1 MKYLSLFSGIEAA
14 SAAWR
19 PLGWE
24 CCAVAEVEPFPCA
37 VLAHHY
43 PDVPNL
49 GDITKITLEQITA
62 LGKIDL
68 VVGGFPCQDVS
79 VAGKRAGLKNDDGTA
94 TRSGLFFDAMRIVER
109 ANPRWT
115 VIENVP
121 GLFSS
126 NGGADFAAVVGTMA
140 GCEFDVPADGWRSS
154 GVAVGPLGLVE
165 WTVLDAQY
173 HGLAQRRRR
182 VFLVRD
188 SGNWDDRPPLF
199 LEPYRLQG
207 HPAPCREAGQE
218 VTGTISA
225 RTQGGGGLGTDF
237 DLDGEL
243 IPCPDIV
250 PQAMSSKWS
259 KGSKGS
265 SGPAGDE
272 VANLVAHS
280 LRAEGFDS
288 SEDGTGCGT
297 PLVPV
302 VFNLRG
308 REDGAQP
315 EVDED
320 GIASLRAASGGSSRS
335 YVATVVHGTQD
346 PCTDDH
352 VAFALGRNNGQE
364 NAVAFHENQR
374 AEITTNDTAGT
385 LKCNGGKPGQGYPA
399 IQHGMS
405 VRRLTPV
412 ECSRLQG
419 FEDDYLNILFRKKPA
434 KDGPKY
440 KSLGNSFA
448 TTVIQWIGG
457 RIKSAE
463 EYSA

>member
-1 MKYLSLFSGIEAA
+1 M
-14 SAAWR
+14 
-19 PLGWE
+19 
-24 CCAVAEVEPFPCA
+24 
-37 VLAHHY
+37 
-43 PDVPNL
+43 
-49 GDITKITLEQITA
+49 
-62 LGKIDL
+62 L
-68 VVGGFPCQDVS
+68 V
-79 VAGKRAGLKNDDGTA
+79 T
-94 TRSGLFFDAMRIVER
+94 
-109 ANPRWT
+109 
-115 VIENVP
+115 
-121 GLFSS
+121 
-126 NGGADFAAVVGTMA
+126 
-140 GCEFDVPADGWRSS
+140 
-154 GVAVGPLGLVE
+154 
-165 WTVLDAQY
+165 
-173 HGLAQRRRR
+173 
-182 VFLVRD
+182 
-188 SGNWDDRPPLF
+188 
-199 LEPYRLQG
+199 
-207 HPAPCREAGQE
+207 
-218 VTGTISA
+218 
-225 RTQGGGGLGTDF
+225 
-237 DLDGEL
+237 
-243 IPCPDIV
+243 
-250 PQAMSSKWS
+250 
-259 KGSKGS
+259 
-265 SGPAGDE
+265 
-272 VANLVAHS
+272 HS
-280 LRAEGFDS
+280 LRAEGFDA

-346 PCTDDH
+346 PCTDEH